1 MKNSFL
7 LIAFLPV
14 IYLLSSGIA
23 VPENI
28 HQNTEPFDVT
38 FYYLDL
44 NVSDTSVTIDGFA
57 QVVLKSLVPSL
68 SEIELDLAGE
78 ISVDSVQANGK
89 ITGFSHKSDILTIS
103 PSTPVPLNQSLT
115 LTVFYHGLDKTGRYN
130 HGITHSYVGSYH
142 KNVTWTLSEPF
153 ASKYWFPCK
162 QVLTDKADSAYVFL
176 STDRN
181 RKAGSNGIL
190 TNEVILPGNRVRYE
204 WKCRYPIAYYL
215 ISFSV
220 SDYMDYSFYV
230 KEPSGSDSIFVQNY
244 IYNDSA
250 YFAKNKASI
259 DKTADLIRLYSKI
272 FGTYPFSREKYGHCL
287 APMGGGMEHQTMTT
301 LVNFGFLLVAHELAH
316 QWFGDQVTCKSWQD
330 IWINEGFAS
339 YAEYLSEQYLV
350 SQTEADN
357 WIIRNNRFIRS
368 LPDGSIYVPLADVN
382 DEDRI
387 FDSRLSYKKG
397 ASMIHMIRQELGD
410 DELFFDI
417 LSTFLMQYQYGN
429 ANAEDFRGILEK
441 KTNRDFGW
449 FFDQWFYGQGY
460 PIHQISWSQKNDT
473 LFINSLQTVSSGTP
487 FFNVLLEFKATFDDG
502 DTIFR
507 FRQDASLNNWQLY
520 LPKEVK
526 SLKTD
531 PRFWLLADISESH
544 FQKSP
549 DSVFL
554 ISPNPSNDH
563 VKIQITDSSLTN
575 FSLLLV
581 GSNGQIIW
589 QRKGSSPIEEFSV
602 KGLPPGLYFV
612 VLKKEKSVFQQKLII
627 K

>member
-7 LIAFLPV
+7 HIAFLPV
-14 IYLLSSGIA
+14 ICLLSSGIA
-23 VPENI
+23 LPENTN
-28 HQNTEPFDVT
+28 QEPVPFDIT

-44 NVSDTSVTIDGFA
+44 NVSDTSVYIDGFT

-68 SEIELDLAGE
+68 SEIELDLASE

-89 ITGFSHKSDILTIS
+89 ITSFSHESDILTIS
-103 PSTPVPLNQSLT
+103 PITPVALNQSLT
-115 LTVFYHGLDKTGRYN
+115 LTVYYHGQDKTNRYN
-130 HGITHSYVGSYH
+130 HGITNSYVGSYH

-176 STDRN
+176 STDRD

-190 TNEVILPGNRVRYE
+190 TNEVTLPDNRICYE

-230 KEPSGSDSIFVQNY
+230 KEPSGSDSILVQNY

-250 YFAKNKASI
+250 YFTKNKPAI
-259 DKTADLIRLYSKI
+259 DKTAGLIRLYSEI
-272 FGTYPFSREKYGHCL
+272 FGAYPFNREKYGHCL

-316 QWFGDQVTCKSWQD
+316 QWFGDHVTCKTWQD

-339 YAEYLSEQYLV
+339 YAEYLAEQYLV
-350 SQTEADN
+350 SQTEADS
-357 WIIRNNRFIRS
+357 WIIRYNRFIRS
-368 LPDGSIYVPLADVN
+368 VPDGCIYVPVADKN
-382 DEDRI
+382 NEDRI

-397 ASMIHMIRQELGD
+397 ASMIHMIRQELDD

-417 LSTFLMQYQYGN
+417 LRTFLVQYQFGN
-429 ANAEDFRGILEK
+429 ADTEDFRSILEK
-441 KTNRDFGW
+441 KSNRDFGW

-460 PIHQISWSQKNDT
+460 PIHQISWNQKNDT
-473 LFINSLQTVSSGTP
+473 LFISSLQTVSSETP

-502 DTIFR
+502 DTILC
-507 FRQDASLNNWQLY
+507 FRQDASLNNWQVY
-520 LPKEVK
+520 LPKEIK

-549 DSVFL
+549 DSVFF

-563 VKIQITDSSLTN
+563 VKVQITDSSLIN
-575 FSLLLV
+575 YNMMLV
-581 GSNGQIIW
+581 GSNGKIIW
-589 QRKGSSPIEEFSV
+589 QRKKSSPAEEFNV

-612 VLKKEKSVFQQKLII
+612 VLKTEKSVYQQKLII